1 MVLLAKIKIFGRVQG
16 VFFRRSAK
24 KKAEEFGIVGFIRNE
39 SDDESVYL
47 EAQGEEEN
55 LKKFIEWC
63 RKGPPLAKVQNLEV
77 NYLKEIKPYTQFLI
91 L

>member
-24 KKAEEFGIVGFIRNE
+24 KKAEEFGIVGFIHNE
-39 SDDESVYL
+39 SDDDSVYL